1 MRSEKNK
8 LYWLISIAT
17 FVRIA
22 VALSITLGN
31 DEVYYLTYAQHLQWN
46 YFDHPPMVALLVR
59 LTTLDLLY
67 TSDLFVRLGSIV
79 LAAINT
85 YLVFMIASKIKN
97 ERAGFIAALLF
108 TASLYSSVIS
118 GIFILPDT
126 PQLFFWIM
134 CLYLLI
140 RIVSSSETD
149 SSLKYNLIGFGILSG
164 LCIMSKVHGVFLWF
178 GFGLYIVLYRRKL
191 LSNFYLYFSVFITA
205 CIVSPILF
213 WNIENNFITY
223 SFHSD
228 RVVINNGID
237 INSFIREFVGGIL
250 YNNPINYWI
259 TICTLVALW
268 KTNQLLSSPIN
279 RILVLTSLPLIGVVL
294 FISLFR
300 ATLPHWSG
308 PAYVTLLLLVATS
321 FEDTK
326 AYFKPKIFG
335 MQLVKISV
343 GFLACICLLA
353 SILINYLPGTIG
365 NKEKETLGQGDPTLD
380 MYDWDY
386 FKDEFAKI
394 QQKEIKKNSKL
405 TSFVINNKWF
415 PGSHID
421 NYIVQPLHLDFVA
434 IGQLEDIHTYAWL
447 NNYRKKM
454 QIGDDAYF
462 ITFSNSFSDPHE
474 FYLNQF
480 NAIQKP
486 ISITQYRNNKP
497 ARVMYVYLLKGFKG

>member
-22 VALSITLGN
+22 VAISIFLGN

-59 LTTLDLLY
+59 FTTLDLLY
-67 TSDLFVRLGSIV
+67 TSDLFVRFGSIV

-85 YLVFMIASKIKN
+85 YLVFMIASQIKN

-126 PQLFFWIM
+126 PQLFFWIV

-149 SSLKYNLIGFGILSG
+149 SSLKYNLIGFGIFSG
-164 LCIMSKVHGVFLWF
+164 LCIMSKVHGIFLWF
-178 GFGLYIVLYRRKL
+178 GFGLYIVLYRRVL
-191 LSNFYLYFSVFITA
+191 LSNFYLYLSVIIA
-205 CIVSPILF
+205 VSIVSPILI
-213 WNIENNFITY
+213 WNMENDFITY
-223 SFHSD
+223 TFHSD

-259 TICTLVALW
+259 TVCTLVALW
-268 KTNQLLSSPIN
+268 KTNQLVPSPIN
-279 RILVLTSLPLIGVVL
+279 RILVLTSLPLIGLVL
-294 FISLFR
+294 LISLFR

-326 AYFKPKIFG
+326 AYYKSRFFG
-335 MQLVKISV
+335 IQLVKISV
-343 GFLACICLLA
+343 GFIAFICLLG

-365 NKEKETLGQGDPTLD
+365 SKDKVTLGLGDPTLD

-394 QQKEIKKNSKL
+394 QQNEIKRNSKS

-415 PGSHID
+415 PGAHID

-434 IGQLEDIHTYAWL
+434 IGQLGDIHTYAWL
-447 NNYRKKM
+447 NKYRKKM
-454 QIGDDAYF
+454 KTGDDAYF
-462 ITFSNSFSDPHE
+462 ITFSNCFSNPVDL
-474 FYLNQF
+474 YLNQF

-486 ISITQYRNNKP
+486 ITITQYRSNKP
-497 ARVMYVYLLKGFKG
+497 ARVMYVYVLKGFKG